1 VPFDFF
7 LCRSIRAP
15 NSDRSAKVKIILLAI
30 LPNWDS
36 LDSVRRAHSDLELA
50 GLVFFALL
58 VVAEA
63 LAHNSKQE
71 ERKHLFDS
79 IGIWFF
85 AIAVVCELAGYWYGQ
100 RNDFLSERVIISL
113 DVKSREAFNNSSSAL
128 TKSSEAQT
136 KADSAETT
144 SGKAVAQSSSAMTI
158 ASGARREADSFE
170 AEIKSATTQAADAE
184 SHLANALERAVA
196 AEQEALRLKEQLAD
210 RTLSDAQLKSIA
222 GKLAEYAGQEYDVTP
237 YWDSPESVG
246 IANRVHFALQMARW
260 KFIPM
265 TSWRALMGGL
275 VGFKIDVHPNA
286 DEATLKAALDLTL
299 ALRAEGLEAKEEMQ
313 NQNSPKSNII
323 SLSIGSKL

>member
-1 VPFDFF
+1 
-7 LCRSIRAP
+7 
-15 NSDRSAKVKIILLAI
+15 VKIILLAI

-100 RNDFLSERVIISL
+100 RNDFLSERIIISL

-246 IANRVHFALQMARW
+246 IANRVHFALQMAR
-260 KFIPM
+260 
-265 TSWRALMGGL
+265 
-275 VGFKIDVHPNA
+275 
-286 DEATLKAALDLTL
+286 
-299 ALRAEGLEAKEEMQ
+299 
-313 NQNSPKSNII
+313 
-323 SLSIGSKL
+323 